1 MAPISA
7 KMTSK
12 DALKHHLKT
21 RQKKDTKRH
30 SNKTC
35 LSKGT
40 GSAFKEE
47 SFAQHVLNNS
57 VNLNDMRER
66 ERERKS
72 KRERD
77 YGIPKEYLR
86 NI

>member
-1 MAPISA
+1 
-7 KMTSK
+7 
-12 DALKHHLKT
+12 
-21 RQKKDTKRH
+21 
-30 SNKTC
+30 
-35 LSKGT
+35 
-40 GSAFKEE
+40 
-47 SFAQHVLNNS
+47 